1 MCKVVMLVMEI
12 IHLGIEVLGR
22 FSSTEDCGM
31 VSKTIHCA
39 AEAIATYSST
49 DPNVLCVIIAHYAMI
64 LMLHERQDRVGDP
77 LSGEVMTMA
86 FMVLFRQGAILS
98 MLGAAG
104 CSTSQQCIASLQLVL
119 QQRAAMRWGAGARRW
134 RCWWTHGW
142 QCALLGHVAGVT
154 VLQQVVVV
162 WRRERW
168 VDLA

>member
-64 LMLHERQDRVGDP
+64 LMLHERQERVSNP
-77 LSGEVMTMA
+77 LSGGVTMMV
-86 FMVLFRQGAILS
+86 FMMPFRRGVILL
-98 MLGAAG
+98 MLGIAG
-104 CSTSQQCIASLQLVL
+104 CLTSWQCIKSLW
-119 QQRAAMRWGAGARRW
+119 QRPAVRQGAGARRW

-142 QCALLGHVAGVT
+142 WCASLGHVGAM
-154 VLQQVVVV
+154 VLQWVVVV

-168 VDLA
+168 VDLT